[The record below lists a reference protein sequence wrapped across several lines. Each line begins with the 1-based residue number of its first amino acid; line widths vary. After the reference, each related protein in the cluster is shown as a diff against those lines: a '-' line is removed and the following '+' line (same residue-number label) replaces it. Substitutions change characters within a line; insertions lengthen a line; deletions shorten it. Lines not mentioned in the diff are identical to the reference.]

1 MSPEEILERYDNIQ
15 KMQNEKLNKTIKTHS
30 QNKLDGW
37 I

>member
-1 MSPEEILERYDNIQ
+1 MSPEEILEWYDNIQ
-15 KMQNEKLNKTIKTHS
+15 KMQNEKLNKTIETHG